1 MVLLAVDGGAAASG
15 FVGFLPFILMLAVFY
30 FLLIRPQ
37 QQQQKKRQEMLSA
50 LKAGDKVVT
59 IGGIHGEI
67 TAVADDEVRVRVA
80 DGVELRMSRHG
91 VGQVKGND

>member
-1 MVLLAVDGGAAASG
+1 MVLLAVDGAAG
-15 FVGFLPFILMLAVFY
+15 GGLLGFLPLILMFAVFY
-30 FLLIRPQ
+30 FVLIRPQ
-37 QQQQKKRQEMLSA
+37 QRQQRKRQEMLNA
-50 LKAGDKVVT
+50 LRAGDKVVT